1 MHWPG
6 DNECSGGARAG
17 FSSDTVVTVGDMQV
31 LVLHCHCTV
40 LYCTVLYMID
50 NNDDRVPS

>member
-31 LVLHCHCTV
+31 LVLHCHYTV
-40 LYCTVLYMID
+40 L
-50 NNDDRVPS
+50 